1 MNDPTRFSSS
11 APVPLIRNK
20 TISLAAQNSSQQAA
34 TPPPLDVN
42 FIYQTFIGGNNG
54 TGGLNGANAE
64 YQQILKLG
72 ILVQDCEKLDSKITD
87 ALMNAA
93 KSTFYQ
99 NGSIDIQQGSIGI
112 DINKITVSVPHV
124 TKQPNGTYYYDGTNQ
139 SLTLPQAITF
149 LNNLSAATQSF
160 YKKLIEKNPSVATNP
175 LLQGINFPDPITIPS
190 ISSPETGMSAS
201 ETQDLI
207 NQLSSFSSNYI
218 NLQKYIALVS
228 SSKQQ
233 NINNAYQALTS
244 TLKLL
249 VSTLLSIIHNIS

>member
-1 MNDPTRFSSS
+1 MNDPTRFSLSS
-11 APVPLIRNK
+11 HVPLVRNK

-42 FIYQTFIGGNNG
+42 FIYQTFMGGNDG

-99 NGSIDIQQGSIGI
+99 NGSINIQDGSIGI
-112 DINKITVSVPHV
+112 NLDQITVSVPHI
-124 TKQPNGTYYYDGTNQ
+124 TKQSNGTYYYDGTSQ
-139 SLTLPQAITF
+139 SLTLPNAITF

-160 YKKLIEKNPSVATNP
+160 YKKLIDQNPSASTNT
-175 LLQGINFPDPITIPS
+175 LLQGINFPDPITIPNP
-190 ISSPETGMSAS
+190 SSPAGFSPQQ
-201 ETQDLI
+201 TQDLI